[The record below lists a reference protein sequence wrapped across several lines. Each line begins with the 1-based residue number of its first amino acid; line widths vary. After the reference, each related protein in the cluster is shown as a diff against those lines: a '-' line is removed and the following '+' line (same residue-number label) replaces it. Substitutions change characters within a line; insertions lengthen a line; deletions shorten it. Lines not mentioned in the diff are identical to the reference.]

1 MPQQTT
7 NRPTTP
13 LPWPP
18 SHTAGR
24 RQRVGDW
31 TLQSEEVARF
41 DELVHQ
47 IHPDAPRVD
56 ADRVAQLSRWLLAMP
71 EAQAREVLDERLSRI
86 DGLRRMVAD
95 PNWDCAQSYRE
106 RVEKMLCYLDETVNL
121 IPDRVPLLGKLDDVL
136 LLELTWPAL
145 ATEVDEY
152 DDFTDYLQTDH
163 PQGSGQEQRATWI
176 RDRLAALALVRHQQR
191 VSDSHYVDAGRPE
204 APFRIGG

>member
-1 MPQQTT
+1 MLDLPNKQQQ
-7 NRPTTP
+7 TP

-18 SHTAGR
+18 PHAAGR

-31 TLQSEEVARF
+31 TLQSEQVARF

-47 IHPDAPRVD
+47 IHPNAPRVD
-56 ADRVAQLSRWLLAMP
+56 ADRVAQLSRWLLALP
-71 EAQAREVLDERLSRI
+71 DADAREVLNELLSRI
-86 DGLRRMVAD
+86 DVLRRMVAD
-95 PNWDCAQSYRE
+95 PNWDCSAKDCAHVR
-106 RVEKMLCYLDETVNL
+106 KMLRYLDQTENL

-145 ATEVDEY
+145 SAEVAEFEDFSDYRETE
-152 DDFTDYLQTDH
+152 H
-163 PQGSGQEQRATWI
+163 PGGSGSEQRATWI

-191 VSDSHYVDAGRPE
+191 VSDSRYVEAGRPD

>member
-1 MPQQTT
+1 MPDLRT
-7 NRPTTP
+7 NHQRTP

-71 EAQAREVLDERLSRI
+71 EEKAREVLDERLSRI

-95 PNWDCAQSYRE
+95 PNWDCAAAHCAH
-106 RVEKMLCYLDETVNL
+106 VEKMLRYLDQQENL

-145 ATEVDEY
+145 SAEVDEY
-152 DDFTDYLQTDH
+152 DDFSSYRETDH
-163 PQGSGQEQRATWI
+163 PEGSGSEQRATWI

-191 VSDSHYVDAGRPE
+191 VSDSHYIEAGRPD

>member
-1 MPQQTT
+1 MLDLPNKQQQ
-7 NRPTTP
+7 TP

-18 SHTAGR
+18 AHTAGR

-31 TLQSEEVARF
+31 TLQSEEVARI

-47 IHPDAPRVD
+47 IHPNAPRVD
-56 ADRVAQLSRWLLAMP
+56 ADRVAQLSRWLLALP
-71 EAQAREVLDERLSRI
+71 DAKAREVLDERLSRI
-86 DGLRRMVAD
+86 DSLRRMVAD
-95 PNWDCAQSYRE
+95 PGWDCSAKDCAH
-106 RVEKMLCYLDETVNL
+106 VAKMLHYLDQQENL

-145 ATEVDEY
+145 SAEVAEFEDFSSYRETE
-152 DDFTDYLQTDH
+152 H
-163 PQGSGQEQRATWI
+163 PQGSGSEQRATWI

-191 VSDSHYVDAGRPE
+191 VSDSHYVEAGRPD

>member
-1 MPQQTT
+1 MPDQTS
-7 NRPTTP
+7 NHHRTP

-47 IHPDAPRVD
+47 IHPNAPRVD
-56 ADRVAQLSRWLLAMP
+56 ADRVAQLSRWLLALP
-71 EAQAREVLDERLSRI
+71 DEKAREVLDERLSRI
-86 DGLRRMVAD
+86 DTLRRMVAD
-95 PNWDCAQSYRE
+95 PHWDCSPSDRAH
-106 RVEKMLCYLDETVNL
+106 VEKMLCYLEDQVNL

-145 ATEVDEY
+145 AAEVDEY
-152 DDFTDYLQTDH
+152 EDFSDYRETDH
-163 PQGSGQEQRATWI
+163 PEGSGPQQRATWI

-191 VSDSHYVDAGRPE
+191 VSDSHYVEAGRPD